1 MIHQKIIFDMS
12 TLRLVNY
19 SLVNWRKGLSNV
31 NHCHQYYLL
40 KESILLKAANRED
53 YDIDYKLAKTSCYK
67 DDINFD
73 RLCGSSTTTYS
84 EKIHQYAQYV
94 M

>member
-1 MIHQKIIFDMS
+1 M
-12 TLRLVNY
+12 
-19 SLVNWRKGLSNV
+19 NWRKGCQLLPPILSLEN
-31 NHCHQYYLL
+31 
-40 KESILLKAANRED
+40 ILLKAANRED

-73 RLCGSSTTTYS
+73 RLCEQLPLLADLVQVLPTVIS
-84 EKIHQYAQYV
+84 IHS